1 MNYHIKCSKC
11 QPLADTHICNVDQI
25 N

>member
-11 QPLADTHICNVDQI
+11 SPLVDTHTCSRL
-25 N
+25 